1 MKLSPHTFITIG
13 ILAGL
18 VLGAA
23 VGQALYAGY
32 AGEVPEGAL
41 EGFKFVG
48 DTFFIGLLK
57 MVLIPL
63 VATSVIAGVA
73 SIGDPAQLGRVGGWT
88 VLYYFTTMVA
98 AVLLGVVL
106 VSAVAP
112 GDPHHDGTGIGA
124 EVIARGEAA
133 YGREDDAKRRDI
145 EKRAAAGQRG
155 VAGAVWASF
164 RNITS
169 QLIPS
174 NPLGAAASGQILPVI
189 AFSLILGIVL
199 TSIGPPGRPV
209 LDLVESLFAA
219 IMKLVS
225 WILWLAPVGVFC
237 LVAWTIARLGG
248 REVLSP
254 LLKYMGVVLVG
265 LAIHGLIVLPLV
277 LLVIGRTNPY
287 RFMHQM
293 RQALMTAFGTDS
305 SSATLPVTIASA
317 EREGGV
323 SRRAAGFVLPLGAT
337 INMDGTALYEAVA
350 VVFLFQCYGIVLGPT
365 ELAVIVITATL
376 AAVGAAGIPSAG
388 LVTMVIV
395 VEAVNNSLGGDK
407 TLPLAAVGIIIG
419 VDRILDMCR
428 TTVNVW
434 GDAVGAKLITRIAP
448 DPRG

>member
-337 INMDGTALYEAVA
+337 VNMDGTALYEAVA